1 MQEKIY
7 DEWNK
12 PEYIKIDAEEYQRDQ
27 EKLEYYESTIDYIKD
42 TLKEYLLKERTI
54 DEAIDE
60 IGIIIRE
67 LEDEIN

>member
-1 MQEKIY
+1 MQEKIC

-54 DEAIDE
+54 DEAIDK

-67 LEDEIN
+67 LEDEIR

>member
-1 MQEKIY
+1 MQEKIC

-12 PEYIKIDAEEYQRDQ
+12 PEYIKTDAEEYQREQ

-54 DEAIDE
+54 DEAIDK

-67 LEDEIN
+67 LEDEIR

>member
-42 TLKEYLLKERTI
+42 TLKEYLLKKRTI

-60 IGIIIRE
+60 IGIILKE